1 MASPAPPVA
10 RLFSFV
16 GGGAGA
22 WRVDRIASVAG
33 ESLPKVSRI
42 SVIAGDVAQVPQDTS
57 WLLRGITSNERY
69 VIRAEKAALASKP
82 ESIERRALTCA
93 ALIPVR
99 KNAAWWALPQ
109 DERRHIFEAQS
120 RHIEMGLKYAP
131 AVARRLHHCRD
142 LGPDEPFDFLTWFEY
157 APADAAAFEELVR
170 VLRASPEWT
179 YVEREVD
186 VRLVREES
194 HT

>member
-1 MASPAPPVA
+1 MTPPTSPAA

-22 WRVDRIASVAG
+22 WRVDRIVPVAG

-42 SVIAGDVAQVPQDTS
+42 SVIAGDVAQLPPDAS

-69 VIRAEKAALASKP
+69 VIRTEKAALASKP
-82 ESIERRALTCA
+82 ESIARKALTCA

-99 KNAAWWALPQ
+99 KNATWWALPQ

-142 LGPDEPFDFLTWFEY
+142 LSPDEPFDFLTWFEY

-186 VRLVREES
+186 VRLVHEES